1 MVIVT
6 IGLTIFFIPHSIGFI
21 SESYEQ
27 MKKILLVLFMVMG
40 TMSTSA
46 QYRVDR
52 LVTAGRSALYYE
64 DFVLSI
70 KYFNL
75 AIGAKPYLYEP
86 WYYRSVAKF
95 NLDDFTGAESDAT
108 EALHLN
114 PYINDIYDLRA
125 ICRIR
130 QNRFDDAIAD
140 YNEAIRL
147 EPRNRNYWFNRAIC
161 QMENKK
167 YEAAQQELDTIV
179 ENGKTGR
186 MLIRSRL
193 KCICIRKIPCRL
205 RNG

>member
-1 MVIVT
+1 
-6 IGLTIFFIPHSIGFI
+6 
-21 SESYEQ
+21 
-27 MKKILLVLFMVMG
+27 
-40 TMSTSA
+40 MSTSA
-46 QYRVDR
+46 RYRVDR

-95 NLDDFTGAESDAT
+95 NLDDFTGAESDAS

-179 ENGKTGR
+179 GKWKDW
-186 MLIRSRL
+186 SNAYSL
-193 KCICIRKIPCRL
+193 KAEVYLHQKDTVQAEKWLDKSLQLNP
-205 RNG
+205 

>member
-6 IGLTIFFIPHSIGFI
+6 IGLTIFFILHSIGFI

-40 TMSTSA
+40 AMSTSA

-95 NLDDFTGAESDAT
+95 NLDDFTGAESDAS

-161 QMENKK
+161 QMENKSMRRRSRNW
-167 YEAAQQELDTIV
+167 IPSW

>member
-1 MVIVT
+1 
-6 IGLTIFFIPHSIGFI
+6 
-21 SESYEQ
+21 
-27 MKKILLVLFMVMG
+27 MVMG
-40 TMSTSA
+40 AMSTSA

-95 NLDDFTGAESDAT
+95 NLDDFTGAESDAS

-125 ICRIR
+125 ICRIS
-130 QNRFDDAIAD
+130 
-140 YNEAIRL
+140 
-147 EPRNRNYWFNRAIC
+147 
-161 QMENKK
+161 
-167 YEAAQQELDTIV
+167 
-179 ENGKTGR
+179 KTGLMMR
-186 MLIRSRL
+186 
-193 KCICIRKIPCRL
+193 
-205 RNG
+205 